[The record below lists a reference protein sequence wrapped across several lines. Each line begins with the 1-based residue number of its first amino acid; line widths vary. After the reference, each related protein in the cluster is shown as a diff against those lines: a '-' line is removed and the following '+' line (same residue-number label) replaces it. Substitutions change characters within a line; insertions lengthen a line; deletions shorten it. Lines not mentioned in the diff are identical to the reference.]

1 VGEGFTELYILGL
14 SGEVADYPE
23 ELKVGGGEAIAVIDI
38 SFEPSQRGILTC
50 DPAII

>member
-23 ELKVGGGEAIAVIDI
+23 ELKVGGAIAVLDI